1 MKNVD
6 VDFVNQA
13 YNDIL
18 ILSASL
24 NMTFDKILLQTFMIL
39 AGAVFCNA
47 YDLMFKK
54 YITAYT
60 KLYVTLCAVFAFSRF
75 LIIC

>member
-6 VDFVNQA
+6 LDFVNQA

-24 NMTFDKILLQTFMIL
+24 IMTFDKILL
-39 AGAVFCNA
+39 
-47 YDLMFKK
+47 
-54 YITAYT
+54 
-60 KLYVTLCAVFAFSRF
+60 
-75 LIIC
+75 